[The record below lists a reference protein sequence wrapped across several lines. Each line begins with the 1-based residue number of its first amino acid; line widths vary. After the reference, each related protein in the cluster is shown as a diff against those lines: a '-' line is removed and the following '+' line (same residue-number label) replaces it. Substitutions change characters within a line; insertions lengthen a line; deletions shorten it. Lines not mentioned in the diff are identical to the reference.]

1 MSRPARILMVDDDDD
16 FAAGIQ
22 LTLESRGYEFHRAAT
37 FPEGLA
43 LLAKARPH
51 LIILDVVIGNK
62 AEGFSFART
71 LRTDASLS
79 DFASVPI
86 LTLTGMRSQGK
97 FSFPEP
103 PHQAVYTP
111 ADEFLEKPVE
121 PKVLLK
127 TVAGLL
133 GRKRS

>member
-1 MSRPARILMVDDDDD
+1 MRGPACILMVDDDDD
-16 FAAGIQ
+16 FAAGIR
-22 LTLESRGYEFHRAAT
+22 LILESRGYEFHRAAT

-43 LLAKARPH
+43 MLAKVRPH

-86 LTLTGMRSQGK
+86 LTMTGMRSQTK

-103 PHQAVYTP
+103 PHQAVYT
-111 ADEFLEKPVE
+111 AGDEFLEKPVE
-121 PKVLLK
+121 PRVLLK
-127 TVAGLL
+127 TVAALL
-133 GRKRS
+133 GGKR